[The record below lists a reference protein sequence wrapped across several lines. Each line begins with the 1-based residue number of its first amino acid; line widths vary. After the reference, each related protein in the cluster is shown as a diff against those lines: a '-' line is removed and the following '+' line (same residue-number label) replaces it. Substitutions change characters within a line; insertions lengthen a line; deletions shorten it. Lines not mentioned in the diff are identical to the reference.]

1 MPAFTVR
8 TIGTIRTRH
17 MTLEDTPVQAAL
29 NADELGTIQLDTQ
42 YVDATDGLVGFS
54 HAWLVTW
61 LGPADGSEPPT
72 PELRQVPFLLRRSGQ
87 QVGILA
93 MRGPSRPN
101 PIGLSLVRLVEVDGA
116 RIVFAGVD
124 MLDGTPLL
132 DVKPYFRDV
141 DQPLDDVRCGWFDAV
156 ALDGPTTPRELDGP

>member
-1 MPAFTVR
+1 M
-8 TIGTIRTRH
+8 
-17 MTLEDTPVQAAL
+17 
-29 NADELGTIQLDTQ
+29 
-42 YVDATDGLVGFS
+42 
-54 HAWLVTW
+54 
-61 LGPADGSEPPT
+61 

-116 RIVFAGVD
+116 WIVFAGVD